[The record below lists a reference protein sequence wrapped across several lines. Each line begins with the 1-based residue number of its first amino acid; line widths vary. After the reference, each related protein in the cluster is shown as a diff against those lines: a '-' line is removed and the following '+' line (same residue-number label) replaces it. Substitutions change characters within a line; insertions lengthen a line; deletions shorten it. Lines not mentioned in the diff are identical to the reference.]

1 MTIGSVVLAV
11 VALLTLAGAAVWS
24 VASNAAGLKS
34 LEDKHNTFVSRVSE
48 DFRRL
53 EKYIDTKI
61 DELRNR
67 SAPRR

>member
-1 MTIGSVVLAV
+1 
-11 VALLTLAGAAVWS
+11 
-24 VASNAAGLKS
+24 LKS